1 MLAIWEVSW
10 KQWQYRNFILHDEQ
24 HPWKQGEIIEL
35 DQQIQLYKTRYNQTS
50 YLPRD
55 RSLFDLSLVKL
66 HQYPTPIKHQWMLS
80 VQRTQLRKIPSNVTS
95 ISQERQLLSNWLTS
109 RSPSTQGRG
118 QLTLRVSAQEVWT
131 TQGVHANPSITPATR
146 GVANNNETTSI
157 IEVAA
162 NIIRIGHSQAH
173 FTDK

>member
-1 MLAIWEVSW
+1 
-10 KQWQYRNFILHDEQ
+10 
-24 HPWKQGEIIEL
+24 
-35 DQQIQLYKTRYNQTS
+35 
-50 YLPRD
+50 
-55 RSLFDLSLVKL
+55 
-66 HQYPTPIKHQWMLS
+66 MLS
-80 VQRTQLRKIPSNVTS
+80 IQQAQLRKMASNVVP

-118 QLTLRVSAQEVWT
+118 QLTLIISAQEVRT
-131 TQGVHANPSITPATR
+131 AQGVHANPSTTPATR

-162 NIIRIGHSQAH
+162 NIIRVGQPQAY